1 MASGADCFSRLEIAC
16 EGSYFPYRIHEA
28 FNPSNFRLLEWK
40 YPSAFDYRDLHGTTL
55 ILSGTLSF
63 VKIFS
68 DRLRSVQS
76 VVLQVFTPMEGVSVK
91 TARRTLAAVSKFM
104 KDQGLQEEGWID
116 ARAGGCT
123 DATYQVGF
131 RSQFELNPVP
141 TSNSTI
147 ERSLVHFL
155 DPKVSPFDATRVTK
169 SLFADLEG
177 LPPVRR
183 PMRGKSVQGALL
195 PQGLLAL
202 HDRRELIMAPSVY
215 HPGLRI
221 LRRVS
226 VKERLRMHQSPLE
239 LDAFIEQAGGNDE
252 EARSWRLVQEI
263 SESLTPDMYVSLF
276 RQLWL
281 IEGGGRRIVCVAS
294 RFKGIAGGGAAEV
307 ASGAKRQ
314 RRDGKEGV
322 TCSSEAFKGGAS
334 SSGVFNEGRRQV

>member
-1 MASGADCFSRLEIAC
+1 MPHAPAVTIVTDGWPAALIASRALKLHVRAA
-16 EGSYFPYRIHEA
+16 YFPGRIHEA

-55 ILSGTLSF
+55 VLSGNLSF

-68 DRLRSVQS
+68 DRLKSVQS

-91 TARRTLAAVSKFM
+91 AARRTLAEVSEFM
-104 KDQGLQEEGWID
+104 KGQGLQEEGWID

-141 TSNSTI
+141 SSNSTI

-169 SLFADLEG
+169 SLFVDLEV

-202 HDRRELIMAPSVY
+202 RDHRELVMASSVY
-215 HPGLRI
+215 HPGFRI

-226 VKERLRMHQSPLE
+226 VRERLRMHQSPLE
-239 LDAFIEQAGGNDE
+239 LDAFIERARGDKE
-252 EARSWRLVQEI
+252 EARSWGLVKEI

-281 IEGGGRRIVCVAS
+281 IEGGGATHCLRRVAVQGN
-294 RFKGIAGGGAAEV
+294 RWW
-307 ASGAKRQ
+307 R
-314 RRDGKEGV
+314 
-322 TCSSEAFKGGAS
+322 
-334 SSGVFNEGRRQV
+334 GR